1 MVITLQVET
10 LITAITST
18 MDESKKVERE
28 LVAIQ
33 ERQVGE
39 DDTNSGCLKIP
50 HFSVLVPFGLKTLSG
65 KLPHLPKKDLK
76 TQSVLVSHKTI
87 LKGKP
92 QAAGDIYIHSLLTDL
107 QTAETEGAELQVAS
121 YSELSLLSSPSSSS

>member
-1 MVITLQVET
+1 MVITVQVET

-39 DDTNSGCLKIP
+39 DDSAVDVSIFLM
-50 HFSVLVPFGLKTLSG
+50 SLSW
-65 KLPHLPKKDLK
+65 
-76 TQSVLVSHKTI
+76 SWSHWPENTFWQI
-87 LKGKP
+87 
-92 QAAGDIYIHSLLTDL
+92 ASS
-107 QTAETEGAELQVAS
+107 AEIRF
-121 YSELSLLSSPSSSS
+121 

>member
-33 ERQVGE
+33 ERQVHHQLDNSIKI
-39 DDTNSGCLKIP
+39 DDEKSTRM
-50 HFSVLVPFGLKTLSG
+50 
-65 KLPHLPKKDLK
+65 
-76 TQSVLVSHKTI
+76 
-87 LKGKP
+87 
-92 QAAGDIYIHSLLTDL
+92 
-107 QTAETEGAELQVAS
+107 
-121 YSELSLLSSPSSSS
+121 

>member
-1 MVITLQVET
+1 MAFVFLSVKQFYPITLQVET

-18 MDESKKVERE
+18 MDESKRVERE

-65 KLPHLPKKDLK
+65 KLPLD
-76 TQSVLVSHKTI
+76 SS
-87 LKGKP
+87 
-92 QAAGDIYIHSLLTDL
+92 
-107 QTAETEGAELQVAS
+107 AERRS
-121 YSELSLLSSPSSSS
+121 

>member
-1 MVITLQVET
+1 MVITVQVET

-39 DDTNSGCLKIP
+39 DDDTHSAVDVSRFLMSRCLGLGLIR
-50 HFSVLVPFGLKTLSG
+50 LKTLPG
-65 KLPHLPKKDLK
+65 KLPHLPKEDLK
-76 TQSVLVSHKTI
+76 TLCW
-87 LKGKP
+87 
-92 QAAGDIYIHSLLTDL
+92 
-107 QTAETEGAELQVAS
+107 
-121 YSELSLLSSPSSSS
+121 SPIRRS

>member
-39 DDTNSGCLKIP
+39 DDINRGCLKIP
-50 HFSVLVPFGLKTLSG
+50 HV
-65 KLPHLPKKDLK
+65 
-76 TQSVLVSHKTI
+76 SVLVSF
-87 LKGKP
+87 G
-92 QAAGDIYIHSLLTDL
+92 
-107 QTAETEGAELQVAS
+107 
-121 YSELSLLSSPSSSS
+121 

>member
-39 DDTNSGCLKIP
+39 DDTNSGCLKIS
-50 HFSVLVPFGLKTLSG
+50 HVSLSR
-65 KLPHLPKKDLK
+65 
-76 TQSVLVSHKTI
+76 SWSHWPENTFWQI
-87 LKGKP
+87 
-92 QAAGDIYIHSLLTDL
+92 ASS
-107 QTAETEGAELQVAS
+107 AERRS
-121 YSELSLLSSPSSSS
+121 

>member
-1 MVITLQVET
+1 MVITVQVET

-39 DDTNSGCLKIP
+39 DDTHSGCLKIP
-50 HFSVLVPFGLKTLSG
+50 HVSVLVPL
-65 KLPHLPKKDLK
+65 
-76 TQSVLVSHKTI
+76 
-87 LKGKP
+87 
-92 QAAGDIYIHSLLTDL
+92 A
-107 QTAETEGAELQVAS
+107 
-121 YSELSLLSSPSSSS
+121 

>member
-39 DDTNSGCLKIP
+39 EDINSVSLKIP
-50 HFSVLVPFGLKTLSG
+50 HVSVLVPL
-65 KLPHLPKKDLK
+65 
-76 TQSVLVSHKTI
+76 
-87 LKGKP
+87 
-92 QAAGDIYIHSLLTDL
+92 A
-107 QTAETEGAELQVAS
+107 
-121 YSELSLLSSPSSSS
+121 

>member
-1 MVITLQVET
+1 MKLILLFESTYFKQVHGFCISICQTILSWLMVITLQVET

-39 DDTNSGCLKIP
+39 DDTNSAVDVSRFLMSLSWSHWP
-50 HFSVLVPFGLKTLSG
+50 ENTLWQIAS
-65 KLPHLPKKDLK
+65 
-76 TQSVLVSHKTI
+76 S
-87 LKGKP
+87 
-92 QAAGDIYIHSLLTDL
+92 
-107 QTAETEGAELQVAS
+107 AERKS
-121 YSELSLLSSPSSSS
+121 

>member
-39 DDTNSGCLKIP
+39 DDTNSAVDVSRFLM
-50 HFSVLVPFGLKTLSG
+50 SLSW
-65 KLPHLPKKDLK
+65 
-76 TQSVLVSHKTI
+76 SH
-87 LKGKP
+87 
-92 QAAGDIYIHSLLTDL
+92 S
-107 QTAETEGAELQVAS
+107 AENTFWQIAS
-121 YSELSLLSSPSSSS
+121 SAKRRS

>member
-1 MVITLQVET
+1 MAFVIICQSIHGFCISICQTILSWLMVITVQVET

-50 HFSVLVPFGLKTLSG
+50 H
-65 KLPHLPKKDLK
+65 
-76 TQSVLVSHKTI
+76 VS
-87 LKGKP
+87 
-92 QAAGDIYIHSLLTDL
+92 
-107 QTAETEGAELQVAS
+107 
-121 YSELSLLSSPSSSS
+121 LSLSWSHSPENTLCQIASSAERRS

>member
-1 MVITLQVET
+1 MAFVFLSVKQFYPGYHCGVQVET

-50 HFSVLVPFGLKTLSG
+50 QSHV
-65 KLPHLPKKDLK
+65 
-76 TQSVLVSHKTI
+76 SVLVSF
-87 LKGKP
+87 G
-92 QAAGDIYIHSLLTDL
+92 
-107 QTAETEGAELQVAS
+107 
-121 YSELSLLSSPSSSS
+121 

>member
-1 MVITLQVET
+1 MAFVIICQSIHGFSIYICKTILSWLMVITLQVET

-50 HFSVLVPFGLKTLSG
+50 QSHV
-65 KLPHLPKKDLK
+65 
-76 TQSVLVSHKTI
+76 SVLVSF
-87 LKGKP
+87 G
-92 QAAGDIYIHSLLTDL
+92 
-107 QTAETEGAELQVAS
+107 
-121 YSELSLLSSPSSSS
+121 

>member
-1 MVITLQVET
+1 MAIVFLSVKQFYPGYHCGVQVET

-39 DDTNSGCLKIP
+39 DVSRFLMSLSWSHSAEI
-50 HFSVLVPFGLKTLSG
+50 TLWQIAS
-65 KLPHLPKKDLK
+65 
-76 TQSVLVSHKTI
+76 S
-87 LKGKP
+87 
-92 QAAGDIYIHSLLTDL
+92 
-107 QTAETEGAELQVAS
+107 AERRS
-121 YSELSLLSSPSSSS
+121 

>member
-1 MVITLQVET
+1 MAFVFLSVKQFYPGYHCGVQVET

-39 DDTNSGCLKIP
+39 DDTNSVFLKIP
-50 HFSVLVPFGLKTLSG
+50 HV
-65 KLPHLPKKDLK
+65 
-76 TQSVLVSHKTI
+76 SVLVSF
-87 LKGKP
+87 G
-92 QAAGDIYIHSLLTDL
+92 
-107 QTAETEGAELQVAS
+107 
-121 YSELSLLSSPSSSS
+121 

>member
-1 MVITLQVET
+1 MVITVQVET

-39 DDTNSGCLKIP
+39 DDTNTNSAVDVSRFLIFVSWSHSAENTFWQIASSAERILRLCA
-50 HFSVLVPFGLKTLSG
+50 GL
-65 KLPHLPKKDLK
+65 P
-76 TQSVLVSHKTI
+76 
-87 LKGKP
+87 
-92 QAAGDIYIHSLLTDL
+92 
-107 QTAETEGAELQVAS
+107 
-121 YSELSLLSSPSSSS
+121 

>member
-39 DDTNSGCLKIP
+39 DDTNTNSAVDVSRFLMSRCLGLGLI
-50 HFSVLVPFGLKTLSG
+50 GLKTLSG
-65 KLPHLPKKDLK
+65 KLPHLPKEDLK
-76 TQSVLVSHKTI
+76 TLCW
-87 LKGKP
+87 
-92 QAAGDIYIHSLLTDL
+92 
-107 QTAETEGAELQVAS
+107 
-121 YSELSLLSSPSSSS
+121 SPIRRS

>member
-1 MVITLQVET
+1 MVITVQVET

-39 DDTNSGCLKIP
+39 DDINWIVSRFLMSLSWSHWP
-50 HFSVLVPFGLKTLSG
+50 ENTLWQIAS
-65 KLPHLPKKDLK
+65 
-76 TQSVLVSHKTI
+76 S
-87 LKGKP
+87 
-92 QAAGDIYIHSLLTDL
+92 
-107 QTAETEGAELQVAS
+107 AERKS
-121 YSELSLLSSPSSSS
+121 

>member
-28 LVAIQ
+28 VVAIQ

-39 DDTNSGCLKIP
+39 DDINSGCLKILM
-50 HFSVLVPFGLKTLSG
+50 SRCLGLGLIGLKTLSG
-65 KLPHLPKKDLK
+65 KLPHLPKEDLK
-76 TQSVLVSHKTI
+76 TR
-87 LKGKP
+87 
-92 QAAGDIYIHSLLTDL
+92 YW
-107 QTAETEGAELQVAS
+107 
-121 YSELSLLSSPSSSS
+121 SPIRRS

>member
-1 MVITLQVET
+1 MAFVIIWQSIHGFCISICKTILSWLMVITLQVET

-50 HFSVLVPFGLKTLSG
+50 H
-65 KLPHLPKKDLK
+65 
-76 TQSVLVSHKTI
+76 VS
-87 LKGKP
+87 
-92 QAAGDIYIHSLLTDL
+92 
-107 QTAETEGAELQVAS
+107 
-121 YSELSLLSSPSSSS
+121 LSLSWSHWPENTLWQIASSAERRS

>member
-1 MVITLQVET
+1 MVITVQVET

-33 ERQVGE
+33 ERQVGKD

-50 HFSVLVPFGLKTLSG
+50 HVSVLVPL
-65 KLPHLPKKDLK
+65 
-76 TQSVLVSHKTI
+76 
-87 LKGKP
+87 
-92 QAAGDIYIHSLLTDL
+92 A
-107 QTAETEGAELQVAS
+107 
-121 YSELSLLSSPSSSS
+121 

>member
-39 DDTNSGCLKIP
+39 DDINWIVSRFLMSRCLGLGLIW
-50 HFSVLVPFGLKTLSG
+50 LKTLSG

-76 TQSVLVSHKTI
+76 TRCW
-87 LKGKP
+87 
-92 QAAGDIYIHSLLTDL
+92 
-107 QTAETEGAELQVAS
+107 
-121 YSELSLLSSPSSSS
+121 SPIRRS